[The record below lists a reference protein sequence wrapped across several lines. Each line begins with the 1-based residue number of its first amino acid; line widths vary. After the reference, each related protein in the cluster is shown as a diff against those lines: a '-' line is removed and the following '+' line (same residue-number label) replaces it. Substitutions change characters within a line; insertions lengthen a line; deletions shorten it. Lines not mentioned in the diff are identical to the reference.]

1 MSCSWTFQKLSDKVG
16 HQRLIK
22 KLDYYGV
29 RSKTRDCIQAFLANR
44 TQQVI
49 VRGKYSDIAQV
60 QSGVPQGSVLGPCL
74 FLFYI
79 SDLPQNLSSPVRLF
93 ADDTLLYL
101 AVESIGDAISLQNDL
116 RELENWEG
124 RWLMEFNTEKC

>member
-1 MSCSWTFQKLSDKVG
+1 MDFSKAFDKVG

-22 KLDYYGV
+22 KLDYYAV
-29 RSKTRDCIQAFLANR
+29 RSKTRDWIQAFLANR

-79 SDLPQNLSSPVRLF
+79 NDLPQNLSSPVRLF

-101 AVESIGDAISLQNDL
+101 AVESIGGAISLQNDL
-116 RELENWEG
+116 REL
-124 RWLMEFNTEKC
+124 